1 MDCNCND
8 PNNATA
14 SYNVPLATYEQGWE
28 DAVKKLQDVL
38 KVWGEA
44 ACILLDFMPSKEL
57 TLPWRVSEDCVLEF
71 TVRKQ

>member
-8 PNNATA
+8 QNELLMDMP
-14 SYNVPLATYEQGWE
+14 VGYEQGWE

-44 ACILLDFMPSKEL
+44 ACILMDYMPSKEL
-57 TLPWRVSEDCVLEF
+57 TLPWRVSDDCVLEF